1 MDTKHKH
8 IIDEFRTEIGNEHC
22 LVFIFTT
29 FEPIAQK

>member
-8 IIDEFRTEIGNEHC
+8 IIDEFRTEMGNEHC
-22 LVFIFTT
+22 LLTFLTT